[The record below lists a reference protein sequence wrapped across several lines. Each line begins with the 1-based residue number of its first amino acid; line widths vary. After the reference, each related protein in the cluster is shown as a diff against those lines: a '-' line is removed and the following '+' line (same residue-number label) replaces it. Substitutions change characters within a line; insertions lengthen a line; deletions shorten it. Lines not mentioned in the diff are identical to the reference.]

1 MTSDETTTKQIM
13 INGNAFKAVKTIN
26 LTKEITLCKR
36 RVEDQTEMSDHAIQN
51 PAIFEFELE
60 LLNSDNEYD
69 VLDELQDKKTLFNLV
84 THRREYSDMIITML
98 SDRKASQQAN
108 TTTATIK
115 VQQVLV
121 GKTSTAPVKQSQAL
135 GTVLTQP
142 ESAYPGSTTL
152 VYTVIGKWPDTVVP
166 AKDPEKT
173 IVQHCDG
180 LTDRID
186 SLRSVN
192 KMVPKV

>member
-1 MTSDETTTKQIM
+1 MTDEGTTQQIV
-13 INGNAFKAVKTIN
+13 IDGKTFKAVKTIN
-26 LTKEITLCKR
+26 LTKETTLCKR

-60 LLNSDNEYD
+60 LLNSENEYNI
-69 VLDELQDKKTLFNLV
+69 LDDLQDKKTLFDLL
-84 THRREYSDMIITML
+84 THRGQYSNMFIVSL

-121 GKTSTAPVKQSQAL
+121 GKVSTAPFTQSKAL
-135 GTVLTQP
+135 GEVATLS
-142 ESAYPGSTTL
+142 EDAYPGSATL
-152 VYTVIGKWPDTVVP
+152 KYTVIGKWPDTVVP
-166 AKDPEKT
+166 ARDPEKT

-180 LTDRID
+180 LAGKID
-186 SLRSVN
+186 ALRSMN